1 MQYLVFIFPLL
12 FLTSF
17 LLGCYKI
24 LKGDPNGLFIFLI
37 GSLPF
42 YATSL
47 STFFLIGGKNVIPFV
62 QATKELVI
70 VLSLGT
76 LILQNKLLF
85 KWTLL
90 DRMILVF
97 FVFSSIYIFIPL
109 GPNGFLQ
116 RVLAFKG
123 LSFFP
128 LVYFC
133 GRLFPLRKTHLE
145 KYFSFILVLTITAAA
160 LSFGE
165 YLIQTHLQAYTGYSD
180 LNYYV
185 YKQDPSGNYGLS
197 WTFEIENGAKR
208 FASFFSTPL
217 EHAAATIVALAI
229 IAGLYTEKSNQLF
242 LSKFG
247 WIALLAT
254 VASILLSLSRAAILS
269 YFAVILIY
277 SFITKRRE
285 ILSIF
290 YLSIVLFVLYLFS
303 FSSKDIQDF
312 VMDTITFSN
321 QSSVGH
327 LVEWLTGVESMIAK
341 PLGLGL
347 GASGGIT
354 ANEGDAVGGE
364 NQFIIVGVQ
373 IGIAGLLLYMWIHFY
388 TIYLA
393 YKNYKLLKG
402 KEQKIA
408 MTVLLIRVGMFL
420 PMFTSN
426 LDTYIYIS
434 YIMWFMTGLLSN
446 ILSKPYTELE
456 HKAV

>member
-208 FASFFSTPL
+208 FAAFFSTPL
-217 EHAAATIVALAI
+217 EHAAASIIALAI

-247 WIALLAT
+247 WIALFAT

-327 LVEWLTGVESMIAK
+327 VIEWITGIESMIAK

-347 GASGGIT
+347 GASGGVL

-373 IGIAGLLLYMWIHFY
+373 IGVAGLLLYVWIHFY

-393 YKNYKLLKG
+393 YKNYKFLKG

-408 MTVLLIRVGMFL
+408 MTILLIRVGLFL

-426 LDTYIYIS
+426 LDTFIYIS
-434 YIMWFMTGLLSN
+434 YLMWFMTGLLSN

-456 HKAV
+456 HKTV

>member
-12 FLTSF
+12 FMISF

-37 GSLPF
+37 GGLPF
-42 YATSL
+42 YAISL
-47 STFFLIGGKNVIPFV
+47 STFYLIGGKNIIPII
-62 QATKELVI
+62 QTTKEFVV

-76 LILQNKLLF
+76 LLFQYKTLF

-90 DRMILVF
+90 DRLLLLFFIFCSVYVF
-97 FVFSSIYIFIPL
+97 LPL
-109 GPNGFLQ
+109 GPYGFVQ
-116 RVLAFKG
+116 RLLAFKG

-145 KYFSFILVLTITAAA
+145 KYFSFILVLTIAAAA

-185 YKQDPSGNYGLS
+185 YKQDPSGNYGLT
-197 WTFEIENGAKR
+197 WTFEIENGTKR

-217 EHAAATIVALAI
+217 EHAAASIIALAI
-229 IAGLYTEKSNQLF
+229 IAGLYTEKRNQLF

-254 VASILLSLSRAAILS
+254 VVSILLSLSRAAILS

-290 YLSIVLFVLYLFS
+290 YLTILLFFIYLFS
-303 FSSKDIQDF
+303 FSSKVIQDF
-312 VMDTITFSN
+312 VMGTITFSN

-327 LVEWLTGVESMIAK
+327 LVEWLTGIESMIAK

-347 GASGGIT
+347 GSSGGIT

-373 IGIAGLLLYMWIHFY
+373 IGIAGFLLYAWIHFY

-393 YKNYKLLKG
+393 YKNYKILKG

-426 LDTYIYIS
+426 LDTFIYIS
-434 YIMWFMTGLLSN
+434 YLMWFMTGLLSN

-456 HKAV
+456 HKTA